1 MSLLDRQPKTRPA
14 VNDIGESSRVVPKK
28 KTGYSATD
36 RKTIKVDPPVKNRVE
51 ILKSITDKKEYLLL
65 EEMVDFYIN
74 NNLDEREQRIVK
86 RMEEAKRE

>member
-1 MSLLDRQPKTRPA
+1 MGLLDRQAKGRPS
-14 VNDIGESSRVVPKK
+14 VQDIGESSRVVPKK
-28 KTGYSATD
+28 NKGYSASQ

-65 EEMVDFYIN
+65 EEIVDFYIN